1 MRTKH
6 IAATV
11 VFALLGVAATQAYI
25 RITLGGKTLNW
36 SSSTIS
42 YNIHTAGSDDI
53 SDNSHIPAIEHAFQ
67 SWTDVNGSNIT
78 LNRGSD
84 TTSGS
89 TGGGGHTV
97 TFDETNSSG
106 YFPSGSGIVAI
117 TPINYM
123 LADGRI
129 TDADILFNGNQFTFS
144 TDQTPGTFDVQDVLT
159 HEVGHFIGLDH
170 SPVVSGTMWPYVS
183 QTQWLHRSLSQDD
196 ESGAVAVSAGSGQT
210 KVTGT
215 IRKPGSTSGL
225 AGAIVSASLTDG
237 RFISSTATNNNG
249 NFTLRGMPA
258 GDYHIHI
265 DPLEGGMSSANLT
278 SDSSINTSFAPT
290 FYGGFDS
297 PTLFSLSPGEQL
309 ACGILTAN
317 DDITMYESISNPT
330 LLQQGTSS
338 LVTIFGSGIP
348 AGTTMIAKTN
358 ELTISNVT
366 SNSSYVRATVRA
378 NSAAMVA
385 SYNLYLKSPNG
396 DFEAVSGAVEV
407 IQPAPSLAAVSQ
419 FKVSYA
425 GGETIT
431 LSGTNFQEGAF
442 VLFGGYE
449 SDDVTFID
457 SNTLSVVTPA
467 MELSLVDVAVHN
479 PDGQQTVLA
488 DSVAFTGQAMF
499 TQSWPTKGQSTGGT
513 NVFINGDN
521 FNPVSKFYIDG
532 QQVSFTF
539 KSTKIVHIKMPAH
552 ALGLV
557 ELTIKNP
564 ASSDIVV
571 SDFFEFVS
579 ASDPNISSF
588 TPRKGPKGGGT
599 IVDLFGGGFV
609 GVVEVWF
616 GVDPVTGLGGKLAS
630 ATSVVSGA
638 ELKATTANN
647 SSSGSYALKIVTAS
661 GQGAVMSGFTFEG
674 SNTNNSNS
682 SSSDGGG
689 LGTEGGGGCSVNFER
704 EQQADFRVLM
714 PQYLLT
720 IIGWLILRNRLA
732 KRRKKVGVKLD

>member
-1 MRTKH
+1 MRIKY
-6 IAATV
+6 IATTV
-11 VFALLGVAATQAYI
+11 VCALLGVAATQAYI

-36 SSSTIS
+36 SSNTIS

-67 SWTDVNGSNIT
+67 SWSDVSGSNIN
-78 LNRGSD
+78 LVRGAD
-84 TTSGS
+84 TASGS
-89 TGGGGHTV
+89 TGGSGHTI

-106 YFPSGSGIVAI
+106 FFPSGSGIVAI

-129 TDADILFNGNQFTFS
+129 TDADILFNGNQFSFS
-144 TDQTPGTFDVQDVLT
+144 TDQTPGTFDVQDILA

-196 ESGAVAVSAGSGQT
+196 EAGAIAVATGSGQT

-237 RFISSTATNNNG
+237 RFIASTTTNSNG

-258 GDYHIHI
+258 GDYYIHI

-278 SDSSINTSFAPT
+278 SNSSISTAFAPT
-290 FYGGFDS
+290 FYGGFDN
-297 PTLFSLSPGEQL
+297 PTLFSLTPGAQL
-309 ACGILTAN
+309 GCGILTAN
-317 DDITMYESISNPT
+317 ADIAMYESASSTT

-338 LVTIFGSGIP
+338 LVTIYGSSIP
-348 AGTTMIAKTN
+348 VGATMVAKTN
-358 ELTISNVT
+358 ELSISNIT
-366 SNSSYVRATVRA
+366 SNSSYVRATVTA
-378 NSAAMVA
+378 NSAALVA
-385 SYNLYLKSPNG
+385 SYNLYIKAPNG
-396 DFEAVSGAVEV
+396 DFETAPGVVEV
-407 IQPAPSLAAVSQ
+407 IQPAPNLAAVSQ
-419 FKVSYA
+419 FKVSTA
-425 GGETIT
+425 GGETIS
-431 LSGTNFQEGAF
+431 LSGTNFQDGAF

-449 SDDVTFID
+449 SDEVTFID

-467 MELSLVDVAVHN
+467 VPLSLVDVAVHN
-479 PDGQQTVLA
+479 PDGQQTVL
-488 DSVAFTGQAMF
+488 SEGIAFTGQAVF

-513 NVFINGDN
+513 HVFINGDN
-521 FNPVSKFYIDG
+521 FNEVSKFYIDG
-532 QQVSFTF
+532 QQVAFTF
-539 KSTKIVHIKMPAH
+539 KSAKIVHLQMPAH
-552 ALGLV
+552 ALGAV
-557 ELTIKNP
+557 ELTIENP
-564 ASSDIVV
+564 ASPDLVV

-579 ASDPNISSF
+579 TSDPSISDF

-599 IVDLFGGGFV
+599 IVDLFGGGFE
-609 GVVEVWF
+609 GVTEVWF
-616 GVDPVTGLGGKLAS
+616 GVDPVTGLGGKMAS
-630 ATSVVSGA
+630 ATSIVSAA

-647 SSSGSYALKIVTAS
+647 SASGNYALKIITAS

-674 SNTNNSNS
+674 SNLES
-682 SSSDGGG
+682 GGG
-689 LGTEGGGGCSVNFER
+689 GFDIPGGCSVNFER

-720 IIGWLILRNRLA
+720 IVGWLILRNRLA

>member
-1 MRTKH
+1 MRIKY
-6 IAATV
+6 IATTV
-11 VFALLGVAATQAYI
+11 VCALLGVAATQAYI

-36 SSSTIS
+36 SSNTIS

-67 SWTDVNGSNIT
+67 SWTDVNGSNVN
-78 LNRGSD
+78 LVRGAD

-89 TGGGGHTV
+89 TSGSGHTI

-106 YFPSGSGIVAI
+106 FFPTGSGIVAI
-117 TPINYM
+117 TPITYM

-144 TDQTPGTFDVQDVLT
+144 TDQTSGTFDVQDILT

-183 QTQWLHRSLSQDD
+183 QTQWLHRSLSPDD
-196 ESGAVAVSAGSGQT
+196 EAGAIAVATGSGQT
-210 KVTGT
+210 SVTGT

-237 RFISSTATNNNG
+237 RFSASTATNSSG

-258 GDYHIHI
+258 GDYYIHI
-265 DPLEGGMSSANLT
+265 DPLEGGMSSSNLT
-278 SDSSINTSFAPT
+278 SNSSTSTAFAPT

-297 PTLFSLSPGEQL
+297 PTLFALTSGAQLS
-309 ACGILTAN
+309 CGILTAN
-317 DDITMYESISNPT
+317 ADIAMYESANTTT

-338 LVTIFGSGIP
+338 FVTIYGSSIP
-348 AGTTMIAKTN
+348 AGTTMIAKTS

-366 SNSSYVRATVRA
+366 SNSGYVRATVTA
-378 NSAAMVA
+378 SSAAMVA
-385 SYNLYLKSPNG
+385 SYNLYLKAPNG
-396 DFEAVSGAVEV
+396 DFETAPGAVEV
-407 IQPAPSLAAVSQ
+407 IQPAPNLEAVSQ
-419 FKVSYA
+419 FKVSTN

-431 LSGTNFQEGAF
+431 LSGTHFQDGAF

-467 MELSLVDVAVHN
+467 VPLSLVDVAVHN
-479 PDGQQTVLA
+479 PDGQQTVL
-488 DSVAFTGQAMF
+488 SGGMAFTGQAVF
-499 TQSWPTKGQSTGGT
+499 TESWPTKGQSTGGT
-513 NVFINGDN
+513 TVFINGDN
-521 FNPVSKFYIDG
+521 FHQASKFYIDG
-532 QQVSFTF
+532 ERVSFAF
-539 KSTKIVHIKMPAH
+539 KSAKIVHIAMPAH
-552 ALGLV
+552 ALGFV
-557 ELTIKNP
+557 ELAIVNP
-564 ASSDIVV
+564 ASPNLVV

-579 ASDPNISSF
+579 ASDPSISGF

-599 IVDLFGGGFV
+599 IVDLFGAGFT
-609 GVVEVWF
+609 GVVEIWF

-630 ATSVVSGA
+630 ATSIISAA

-647 SSSGSYALKIVTAS
+647 PASGNYSLKIVTAS

-674 SNTNNSNS
+674 SNLNS
-682 SSSDGGG
+682 GGSG
-689 LGTEGGGGCSVNFER
+689 LDLAGGGCSVNLDR

-732 KRRKKVGVKLD
+732 KRRKKVGVELD

>member
-1 MRTKH
+1 MRIKYITT
-6 IAATV
+6 TV
-11 VFALLGVAATQAYI
+11 VCALLGVAATQAYI

-36 SSSTIS
+36 SSNTIS

-67 SWTDVNGSNIT
+67 SWSDVSGSNIN
-78 LNRGSD
+78 LVRGAD
-84 TTSGS
+84 TASGS
-89 TGGGGHTV
+89 TGGSGHTI

-106 YFPSGSGIVAI
+106 FFPSGSGIVAI
-117 TPINYM
+117 TPISYM

-129 TDADILFNGNQFTFS
+129 TDADILFNGNQFAFS

-196 ESGAVAVSAGSGQT
+196 EAGAIAVATGSGQT

-237 RFISSTATNNNG
+237 RFIASTTTNSNG

-258 GDYHIHI
+258 GDYYIHI

-278 SDSSINTSFAPT
+278 SNSSISTAFAPT
-290 FYGGFDS
+290 FYGGFDN
-297 PTLFSLSPGEQL
+297 PTLFSLTPGAQL
-309 ACGILTAN
+309 SCGVLTAN
-317 DDITMYESISNPT
+317 NDIAMYESASSTT

-338 LVTIFGSGIP
+338 LVTIYGSSIP
-348 AGTTMIAKTN
+348 VGATMVAKTN
-358 ELTISNVT
+358 ELIISNIT
-366 SNSSYVRATVRA
+366 SNSSYVRATITA

-385 SYNLYLKSPNG
+385 SYNLYIKAPNG
-396 DFEAVSGAVEV
+396 DFETAPGVVEV
-407 IQPAPSLAAVSQ
+407 IQPAPNLAAVSQ
-419 FKVSYA
+419 FKVSTA

-431 LSGTNFQEGAF
+431 LSGTNFQDGAF

-449 SDDVTFID
+449 SDEVTFID

-467 MELSLVDVAVHN
+467 VPLSLVDVAVHN
-479 PDGQQTVLA
+479 PDGQQAVL
-488 DSVAFTGQAMF
+488 SEGIAFTGQAVF
-499 TQSWPTKGQSTGGT
+499 TQSWPTRGQSTGGT
-513 NVFINGDN
+513 HVFINGDN
-521 FNPVSKFYIDG
+521 FNEVSKFYIDG
-532 QQVSFTF
+532 QQVAFTF
-539 KSTKIVHIKMPAH
+539 KSAKIVHLQMPAH
-552 ALGLV
+552 ALGAV
-557 ELTIKNP
+557 ELTIENP
-564 ASSDIVV
+564 ASPDLVV

-579 ASDPNISSF
+579 TSDPSISNF

-599 IVDLFGGGFV
+599 IVDLFGGGFE
-609 GVVEVWF
+609 GVTEVWF
-616 GVDPVTGLGGKLAS
+616 GVDPVTGLGGKMAS
-630 ATSVVSGA
+630 ATSIVSAA

-647 SSSGSYALKIVTAS
+647 SASGNYALKIITAS
-661 GQGAVMSGFTFEG
+661 GQGAVMGGFTFEG
-674 SNTNNSNS
+674 SNLR
-682 SSSDGGG
+682 GGG
-689 LGTEGGGGCSVNFER
+689 EGFDIPGGCSVNFER
-704 EQQADFRVLM
+704 EQQADFRVLI

-720 IIGWLILRNRLA
+720 IVGWLILRNRLA

>member
-1 MRTKH
+1 MRIKY
-6 IAATV
+6 IATTV
-11 VFALLGVAATQAYI
+11 VCALLGVAATQAYI

-36 SSSTIS
+36 SSNTIS

-67 SWTDVNGSNIT
+67 SWSDVSGSNIN
-78 LNRGSD
+78 LVRGAD
-84 TTSGS
+84 TASGS
-89 TGGGGHTV
+89 TGGSGHTI

-106 YFPSGSGIVAI
+106 FFPSGSGIVAI

-129 TDADILFNGNQFTFS
+129 TDADILFNGNQFSFS
-144 TDQTPGTFDVQDVLT
+144 TDQTPGTFDVQDILA

-196 ESGAVAVSAGSGQT
+196 EAGAIAVATGSGQT

-237 RFISSTATNNNG
+237 RFIASTTTNSNG

-258 GDYHIHI
+258 GDYYIHI

-278 SDSSINTSFAPT
+278 SNSSISTAFAPT
-290 FYGGFDS
+290 FYGGFDN
-297 PTLFSLSPGEQL
+297 PTLFSLTPGAQL
-309 ACGILTAN
+309 GCGVLTAN
-317 DDITMYESISNPT
+317 NDIAMYESASSTT

-338 LVTIFGSGIP
+338 LVTIYGSSIP
-348 AGTTMIAKTN
+348 VGATMVAKTN
-358 ELTISNVT
+358 ELSISNIT
-366 SNSSYVRATVRA
+366 SNSSYVRATVTA
-378 NSAAMVA
+378 NSAALVA
-385 SYNLYLKSPNG
+385 SYNLYIKAPNG
-396 DFEAVSGAVEV
+396 DFETAPGVVEV
-407 IQPAPSLAAVSQ
+407 IQPAPNLAAVSQ
-419 FKVSYA
+419 FKVSTA
-425 GGETIT
+425 GGETIS
-431 LSGTNFQEGAF
+431 LSGTNFQDGAF

-449 SDDVTFID
+449 SDEVTFID

-467 MELSLVDVAVHN
+467 VPLSLVDVAVHN
-479 PDGQQTVLA
+479 PDGQQTVL
-488 DSVAFTGQAMF
+488 SEGIAFTGQAVF

-513 NVFINGDN
+513 HVFINGDN
-521 FNPVSKFYIDG
+521 FNEVSKFYIDG
-532 QQVSFTF
+532 QQVAFTF
-539 KSTKIVHIKMPAH
+539 KSAKIVHLQMPAH
-552 ALGLV
+552 ALGAV
-557 ELTIKNP
+557 ELTIENP
-564 ASSDIVV
+564 ASPDLVV

-579 ASDPNISSF
+579 TSDPSISDF

-599 IVDLFGGGFV
+599 IVDLFGGGFE
-609 GVVEVWF
+609 GVTEVWF
-616 GVDPVTGLGGKLAS
+616 GVDPVTGLGGKMAS
-630 ATSVVSGA
+630 ATSIVSAA

-647 SSSGSYALKIVTAS
+647 SASGNYALKIITAS

-674 SNTNNSNS
+674 SNLGS
-682 SSSDGGG
+682 GGG
-689 LGTEGGGGCSVNFER
+689 GFDIPGGCSVNFER
-704 EQQADFRVLM
+704 EQQADFRVLI

-720 IIGWLILRNRLA
+720 IVGWLILRNRLA

>member
-1 MRTKH
+1 MKTKH

-67 SWTDVNGSNIT
+67 SWTNVNGSNIT
-78 LNRGSD
+78 LNRGAD

-89 TGGGGHTV
+89 TGGSGHTI
-97 TFDETNSSG
+97 TFDESNSSG
-106 YFPSGSGIVAI
+106 FFPSGSSIVAI

-196 ESGAVAVSAGSGQT
+196 EAGAVAVATGSGQT

-237 RFISSTATNNNG
+237 RFGASTVTNNNG

-258 GDYHIHI
+258 GDYNIHI
-265 DPLEGGMSSANLT
+265 DPMEGGMSSANLT
-278 SDSSINTSFAPT
+278 SNSSISTAFAPT
-290 FYGGFDS
+290 FYGGFDN
-297 PTLFSLSPGEQL
+297 PTLFALTPGAQL
-309 ACGILTAN
+309 ACGTLTAN
-317 DDITMYESISNPT
+317 DDITMYESANRAT
-330 LLQQGTSS
+330 LLEQGTSA
-338 LVTIFGSGIP
+338 LVTIFGSSIP

-358 ELTISNVT
+358 ELTISNVS
-366 SNSSYVRATVRA
+366 SNSSYVRATVTA

-407 IQPAPSLAAVSQ
+407 IQPAPNLAAVSQ
-419 FKVSYA
+419 FKVSTA

-431 LSGTNFQEGAF
+431 LSGTHFQDGAF

-467 MELSLVDVAVHN
+467 VPLALVDVAVHN
-479 PDGQQTVLA
+479 LDGQQTVLTEGI
-488 DSVAFTGQAMF
+488 AFTGQAVF
-499 TQSWPTKGQSTGGT
+499 TQSWPTKGQSAGGT

-521 FNPVSKFYIDG
+521 FNQVSKFYIDG

-539 KSTKIVHIKMPAH
+539 KSAKIVHLQMPAH
-552 ALGLV
+552 ALGSV
-557 ELTIKNP
+557 ELTIENP
-564 ASSDIVV
+564 ASSDLIV

-579 ASDPNISSF
+579 APDPSISSF

-599 IVDLFGGGFV
+599 IVDLFGGGFA
-609 GVVEVWF
+609 GVTEVWF
-616 GVDPVTGLGGKLAS
+616 GVDPVTGLGGKRAA
-630 ATSVVSGA
+630 ATSIVSAA

-647 SSSGSYALKIVTAS
+647 SASGNYALKVMTAS

-674 SNTNNSNS
+674 SNLGSGN
-682 SSSDGGG
+682 GG
-689 LGTEGGGGCSVNFER
+689 LNSTSSGGGGCAVNFER

-720 IIGWLILRNRLA
+720 IVGWLILRNRLA

>member
-1 MRTKH
+1 MRIKYITTT
-6 IAATV
+6 IV
-11 VFALLGVAATQAYI
+11 CALLGVAATQAYI

-36 SSSTIS
+36 SSNTIS

-67 SWTDVNGSNIT
+67 SWSDVSGSNIN
-78 LNRGSD
+78 LVRGAD
-84 TTSGS
+84 TASGS
-89 TGGGGHTV
+89 TGGSGHTI

-106 YFPSGSGIVAI
+106 FFPSGSGIVAI
-117 TPINYM
+117 TPISYM

-129 TDADILFNGNQFTFS
+129 TDADILFNGNQFAFS
-144 TDQTPGTFDVQDVLT
+144 TDQTPGTFDVQDILT

-196 ESGAVAVSAGSGQT
+196 EAGAIAIATGSGQT

-237 RFISSTATNNNG
+237 RFIASTTTNSNG

-258 GDYHIHI
+258 GDYYIHI

-278 SDSSINTSFAPT
+278 SNSSISTAFAPT
-290 FYGGFDS
+290 FYGGFDN
-297 PTLFSLSPGEQL
+297 PTLFSLTPGAQL
-309 ACGILTAN
+309 GCGILTAN
-317 DDITMYESISNPT
+317 NDIAMYESASSTT

-338 LVTIFGSGIP
+338 LVTIYGSSIP
-348 AGTTMIAKTN
+348 VGATMVAKTN
-358 ELTISNVT
+358 ELTISNIT
-366 SNSSYVRATVRA
+366 SNSSYVRATVTA
-378 NSAAMVA
+378 NSAAMAA
-385 SYNLYLKSPNG
+385 SYNLYIKAPNG
-396 DFEAVSGAVEV
+396 DFETAPGVVEV
-407 IQPAPSLAAVSQ
+407 IQPAPNLAAVSQ
-419 FKVSYA
+419 FKVSTA

-431 LSGTNFQEGAF
+431 LSGTNFQDGAF

-449 SDDVTFID
+449 SDEVTFID

-467 MELSLVDVAVHN
+467 VPLSLVDVAVHN
-479 PDGQQTVLA
+479 PDGQQTVL
-488 DSVAFTGQAMF
+488 SEGIAFTGQAVF

-513 NVFINGDN
+513 HVFINGDN
-521 FNPVSKFYIDG
+521 FNGVSKFYIDG
-532 QQVSFTF
+532 QQVAFTF
-539 KSTKIVHIKMPAH
+539 KSAKIVHLQMPAH
-552 ALGLV
+552 ALGAV
-557 ELTIKNP
+557 ELTIENP
-564 ASSDIVV
+564 ASPDLVV

-579 ASDPNISSF
+579 TSDPSISNF

-599 IVDLFGGGFV
+599 IVDLFGGGFE
-609 GVVEVWF
+609 GVTEVWF
-616 GVDPVTGLGGKLAS
+616 GVDPVTGLGGKMAS
-630 ATSVVSGA
+630 ATSIVSAA

-647 SSSGSYALKIVTAS
+647 SASGNYALKIITAS
-661 GQGAVMSGFTFEG
+661 GQGAVMGGFTFEG
-674 SNTNNSNS
+674 SNLRS
-682 SSSDGGG
+682 GG
-689 LGTEGGGGCSVNFER
+689 EGFDIPGGCSVNFER
-704 EQQADFRVLM
+704 EQQADFRVLI

-720 IIGWLILRNRLA
+720 IVGWLILRNRLA

>member
-1 MRTKH
+1 MRIKY
-6 IAATV
+6 IATTV
-11 VFALLGVAATQAYI
+11 VCALLGVAATQAYI

-36 SSSTIS
+36 SSNTIS

-67 SWTDVNGSNIT
+67 SWSDVSGSNIN
-78 LNRGSD
+78 LVRGAD
-84 TTSGS
+84 TASGS
-89 TGGGGHTV
+89 TGGSGHTI

-106 YFPSGSGIVAI
+106 FFPSGSGIVAI

-129 TDADILFNGNQFTFS
+129 TDADILFNGNQFAFS
-144 TDQTPGTFDVQDVLT
+144 TDQTPGTFDVQDILT

-196 ESGAVAVSAGSGQT
+196 EAGAIAVATGSGQT

-237 RFISSTATNNNG
+237 RFIASTTTNSNG

-258 GDYHIHI
+258 GDYYIHI

-278 SDSSINTSFAPT
+278 SNSSISTAFAPT
-290 FYGGFDS
+290 FYGGFDN
-297 PTLFSLSPGEQL
+297 PTLFSLTPGAQL
-309 ACGILTAN
+309 GCGVLTAN
-317 DDITMYESISNPT
+317 NDIAMYESASSTT

-338 LVTIFGSGIP
+338 LVTIYGSSIP
-348 AGTTMIAKTN
+348 VGATMVAKTN
-358 ELTISNVT
+358 ELSISNIT
-366 SNSSYVRATVRA
+366 SNSSYVRATVTA
-378 NSAAMVA
+378 NSAALVA
-385 SYNLYLKSPNG
+385 SYNLYIKAPNG
-396 DFEAVSGAVEV
+396 DFETAPGVVEV
-407 IQPAPSLAAVSQ
+407 IQPAPNLAAVSQ
-419 FKVSYA
+419 FKVSTA
-425 GGETIT
+425 GGETIS
-431 LSGTNFQEGAF
+431 LSGTNFQDGAF

-449 SDDVTFID
+449 SDEVTFID

-467 MELSLVDVAVHN
+467 VPLSLVDVAVHN
-479 PDGQQTVLA
+479 PDGQQTVL
-488 DSVAFTGQAMF
+488 SEGIAFTGQAVF

-513 NVFINGDN
+513 HVFINGDN
-521 FNPVSKFYIDG
+521 FNEVSKFYIDG
-532 QQVSFTF
+532 QQVAFTF
-539 KSTKIVHIKMPAH
+539 KSAKIVHLQMPAH
-552 ALGLV
+552 ALGAV
-557 ELTIKNP
+557 ELTIENP
-564 ASSDIVV
+564 ASPDLVV

-579 ASDPNISSF
+579 TSDPSISDF

-599 IVDLFGGGFV
+599 IVDLFGGGFE
-609 GVVEVWF
+609 GVTEVWF
-616 GVDPVTGLGGKLAS
+616 GVDPVTGLGGKMAS
-630 ATSVVSGA
+630 ATSIVSAA

-647 SSSGSYALKIVTAS
+647 SASGNYALKIITAS

-674 SNTNNSNS
+674 SNLGS
-682 SSSDGGG
+682 GGG
-689 LGTEGGGGCSVNFER
+689 GFDIPGGCSVNFER
-704 EQQADFRVLM
+704 EQQADFRVLI

-720 IIGWLILRNRLA
+720 IVGWLILRNRLA

>member
-42 YNIHTAGSDDI
+42 YNIHTVGSDDI

-67 SWTDVNGSNIT
+67 SWTDVSGSNVN
-78 LNRGSD
+78 LVRGAD

-89 TGGGGHTV
+89 TGGSGHTI

-106 YFPSGSGIVAI
+106 FFPAGSGIVAI
-117 TPINYM
+117 TPIHYM

-144 TDQTPGTFDVQDVLT
+144 TDQTPGTFDVQDILT

-196 ESGAVAVSAGSGQT
+196 EAGAVAVATGSGQT

-237 RFISSTATNNNG
+237 RFIASTSTNSNG

-258 GDYHIHI
+258 GDYNIHI

-278 SDSSINTSFAPT
+278 SNSSISTAFAPT
-290 FYGGFDS
+290 FYGGFDN
-297 PTLFSLSPGEQL
+297 PTLFPLASGAQL

-317 DDITMYESISNPT
+317 SDIAMYESANSTT
-330 LLQQGTSS
+330 LLQQGASS
-338 LVTIFGSGIP
+338 LVTIYGNSIP
-348 AGTTMIAKTN
+348 AGSTMIAKTS

-366 SNSSYVRATVRA
+366 SNSSYVRATVTA

-385 SYNLYLKSPNG
+385 SYNLYIKAPNG
-396 DFEAVSGAVEV
+396 DFETAPGAVEV
-407 IQPAPSLAAVSQ
+407 IQPAPNLAAVSQ
-419 FKVSYA
+419 FKVSTA

-431 LSGTNFQEGAF
+431 LSGTNFQDGAF

-449 SDDVTFID
+449 SDEVTFID

-467 MELSLVDVAVHN
+467 VPLALVDVAVHN
-479 PDGQQTVLA
+479 LDGQQTVLTEGI
-488 DSVAFTGQAMF
+488 AFTGQAVF
-499 TQSWPTKGQSTGGT
+499 TQSWPTKGQSAGGT

-521 FNPVSKFYIDG
+521 FNQVSKFYIDG

-539 KSTKIVHIKMPAH
+539 KSAKIVHIQMPAH

-557 ELTIKNP
+557 ELTIENP
-564 ASSDIVV
+564 ASPDLVV

-579 ASDPNISSF
+579 SSDPNISSF

-599 IVDLFGGGFV
+599 IVDLFGGGFSD
-609 GVVEVWF
+609 VVEVWF

-630 ATSVVSGA
+630 ATSIVSAG

-647 SSSGSYALKIVTAS
+647 SVSGNYALKIVTAS
-661 GQGAVMSGFTFEG
+661 GQGSVMSGFTFEG
-674 SNTNNSNS
+674 SNLNSG
-682 SSSDGGG
+682 GGG
-689 LGTEGGGGCSVNFER
+689 LDLAGGGCSVNFER

>member
-1 MRTKH
+1 MRIKY
-6 IAATV
+6 IATTV
-11 VFALLGVAATQAYI
+11 VCALLGVAATQAYI

-36 SSSTIS
+36 SSNTIS

-67 SWTDVNGSNIT
+67 SWSDVSGSNIN
-78 LNRGSD
+78 LVRGAD
-84 TTSGS
+84 TASGS
-89 TGGGGHTV
+89 TGGSGHTI

-106 YFPSGSGIVAI
+106 FFPSGSGIVAI

-129 TDADILFNGNQFTFS
+129 TDADILFNGNQFAFS
-144 TDQTPGTFDVQDVLT
+144 TDQTPGTFDVQDILT

-183 QTQWLHRSLSQDD
+183 QTQWLHRSLAQDD
-196 ESGAVAVSAGSGQT
+196 EAGAIAVATGSGQT

-237 RFISSTATNNNG
+237 RFIASTTTNSNG

-258 GDYHIHI
+258 GDYYIHI

-278 SDSSINTSFAPT
+278 SNSSISTAFAPT
-290 FYGGFDS
+290 FYGGFDN
-297 PTLFSLSPGEQL
+297 PTLFSLTPGAQL
-309 ACGILTAN
+309 GCGILTAN
-317 DDITMYESISNPT
+317 ADIAMYESASSTT

-338 LVTIFGSGIP
+338 LVTIYGSSIP
-348 AGTTMIAKTN
+348 VGATMVAKTN
-358 ELTISNVT
+358 ELSISNIT
-366 SNSSYVRATVRA
+366 SNSSYVRATVTA
-378 NSAAMVA
+378 NSAALVA
-385 SYNLYLKSPNG
+385 FYNLYIKAPNG
-396 DFEAVSGAVEV
+396 DFETAPGVVEV
-407 IQPAPSLAAVSQ
+407 IQPAPNLAAVSQ
-419 FKVSYA
+419 FKVSTA
-425 GGETIT
+425 GGETIS
-431 LSGTNFQEGAF
+431 LSGTNFQDGAF

-449 SDDVTFID
+449 SDEVTFID

-467 MELSLVDVAVHN
+467 VPLSLVDVAVHN
-479 PDGQQTVLA
+479 PDGQQTVL
-488 DSVAFTGQAMF
+488 SEGIAFTGQAVF

-513 NVFINGDN
+513 HVFINGDN
-521 FNPVSKFYIDG
+521 FNEVSKFYIDG
-532 QQVSFTF
+532 QQVAFTF
-539 KSTKIVHIKMPAH
+539 KSAKIVHLQMPAH
-552 ALGLV
+552 ALGAV
-557 ELTIKNP
+557 ELTIENP
-564 ASSDIVV
+564 ASPDLVV

-579 ASDPNISSF
+579 TSDPSISDF

-599 IVDLFGGGFV
+599 IVDLFGGGFE
-609 GVVEVWF
+609 GVTEVWF
-616 GVDPVTGLGGKLAS
+616 GVDPVTGLGGKMAS
-630 ATSVVSGA
+630 ATSIVSAA

-647 SSSGSYALKIVTAS
+647 SASGNYALKIITAS

-674 SNTNNSNS
+674 SNLES
-682 SSSDGGG
+682 GGG
-689 LGTEGGGGCSVNFER
+689 GFDIPGGCSVNFER
-704 EQQADFRVLM
+704 EQQADFRVLI

-720 IIGWLILRNRLA
+720 IVGWLILRNRLA

>member
-1 MRTKH
+1 MRIKY
-6 IAATV
+6 IATTV
-11 VFALLGVAATQAYI
+11 VCALLGVAATQAYI

-36 SSSTIS
+36 SSNTIS

-67 SWTDVNGSNIT
+67 SWSDVSGSNIN
-78 LNRGSD
+78 LVRGAD
-84 TTSGS
+84 TASGS
-89 TGGGGHTV
+89 TGGSGHTI

-106 YFPSGSGIVAI
+106 FFPSGSGIVAI

-129 TDADILFNGNQFTFS
+129 TDADILFNGNQFSFS
-144 TDQTPGTFDVQDVLT
+144 TDQTPGTFDVQDILA

-196 ESGAVAVSAGSGQT
+196 EAGAIAVATGSGQT

-237 RFISSTATNNNG
+237 RFIASTTTNSNG

-258 GDYHIHI
+258 GDYYIHI

-278 SDSSINTSFAPT
+278 SNSSISTAFAPT
-290 FYGGFDS
+290 FYGGFDN
-297 PTLFSLSPGEQL
+297 PTLFSLTPGAQL
-309 ACGILTAN
+309 GCGVLTAN
-317 DDITMYESISNPT
+317 NDIAMYESASSTT

-338 LVTIFGSGIP
+338 LVTIYGSSIP
-348 AGTTMIAKTN
+348 VGATMVAKTN
-358 ELTISNVT
+358 ELSISNIT
-366 SNSSYVRATVRA
+366 SNSSYVRATVTA
-378 NSAAMVA
+378 NSAALVA
-385 SYNLYLKSPNG
+385 SYNLYIKAPNG
-396 DFEAVSGAVEV
+396 DFETAPGVVEV
-407 IQPAPSLAAVSQ
+407 IQPAPNLAAVSQ
-419 FKVSYA
+419 FKVSTA
-425 GGETIT
+425 GGETIS
-431 LSGTNFQEGAF
+431 LSGTNFQDGAF

-449 SDDVTFID
+449 SDEVTFID

-467 MELSLVDVAVHN
+467 VPLSLVDVAVHN
-479 PDGQQTVLA
+479 PDGQQTVL
-488 DSVAFTGQAMF
+488 SEGIAFTGQAVF

-513 NVFINGDN
+513 HVFINGDN
-521 FNPVSKFYIDG
+521 FNEVSKFYIDG
-532 QQVSFTF
+532 QQVAFTF
-539 KSTKIVHIKMPAH
+539 KSAKIVHLQMPAH
-552 ALGLV
+552 ALGAV
-557 ELTIKNP
+557 ELTIENP
-564 ASSDIVV
+564 ASPDLVV

-579 ASDPNISSF
+579 TSDPSISDF

-599 IVDLFGGGFV
+599 IVDLFGGGFE
-609 GVVEVWF
+609 GVTEVWF
-616 GVDPVTGLGGKLAS
+616 GVDPVTGLGGKMAS
-630 ATSVVSGA
+630 ATSIVSAA

-647 SSSGSYALKIVTAS
+647 SASGNYALKIITAS

-674 SNTNNSNS
+674 SNLGS
-682 SSSDGGG
+682 GGG
-689 LGTEGGGGCSVNFER
+689 GFDIPGGCSVNFER

-720 IIGWLILRNRLA
+720 IVGWLILRNRLA
-732 KRRKKVGVKLD
+732 KRRKEVGVKLD

>member
-1 MRTKH
+1 MRIKY
-6 IAATV
+6 IATTV
-11 VFALLGVAATQAYI
+11 VCALLGVAATQAYI

-67 SWTDVNGSNIT
+67 SWSDVSGSNIN
-78 LNRGSD
+78 LVRGAD
-84 TTSGS
+84 TASGS
-89 TGGGGHTV
+89 TGGSGHTI

-106 YFPSGSGIVAI
+106 FFPSGSGIVAI
-117 TPINYM
+117 TPITYM

-129 TDADILFNGNQFTFS
+129 TDADILFNGNQFSFS
-144 TDQTPGTFDVQDVLT
+144 TDQTPGTFDVQDILT

-183 QTQWLHRSLSQDD
+183 QTQWLHRSLSPDD
-196 ESGAVAVSAGSGQT
+196 AAGAVAVATRSGQT

-237 RFISSTATNNNG
+237 RFVASTATNSNG

-258 GDYHIHI
+258 GDYYIHI
-265 DPLEGGMSSANLT
+265 DPLEGGMSSGNLT
-278 SDSSINTSFAPT
+278 SNSSTSTAFAPT
-290 FYGGFDS
+290 FYGGFDT
-297 PTLFSLSPGEQL
+297 PTLFSLTPGAQL
-309 ACGILTAN
+309 GCGTLTAKS
-317 DDITMYESISNPT
+317 DIAMYESASSTT

-338 LVTIFGSGIP
+338 LITIYGSSIP
-348 AGTTMIAKTN
+348 VGTTMVAKTN

-366 SNSSYVRATVRA
+366 SNSSYVRATVTA
-378 NSAAMVA
+378 NSAALVA
-385 SYNLYLKSPNG
+385 SYNLYIKSPSG
-396 DFEAVSGAVEV
+396 DFEVASGVVEV
-407 IQPAPSLAAVSQ
+407 VQPAPNLAAVSQ
-419 FKVSYA
+419 FKVSST

-431 LSGTNFQEGAF
+431 LSGTNFQNGAF

-449 SDDVTFID
+449 SEDVTFID

-467 MELSLVDVAVHN
+467 VPLSIVDVAVHN
-479 PDGQQTVLA
+479 PDGQQTVLS
-488 DSVAFTGQAMF
+488 DGIAFTGQAVF
-499 TQSWPTKGQSTGGT
+499 TQSWPTKGQSIGGT

-521 FNPVSKFYIDG
+521 FNEVSKFYIDG

-539 KSTKIVHIKMPAH
+539 KSAKIVHLQMPAH
-552 ALGLV
+552 ALGAV
-557 ELTIKNP
+557 ELTIENP
-564 ASSDIVV
+564 ASPDLVV

-579 ASDPNISSF
+579 TSDPSISDF

-599 IVDLFGGGFV
+599 IVDLFGGGFE
-609 GVVEVWF
+609 GVTEVWF
-616 GVDPVTGLGGKLAS
+616 GVDPVTGLGGKMAS
-630 ATSVVSGA
+630 ATSIVSAA

-647 SSSGSYALKIVTAS
+647 SASGNYALKIITAS
-661 GQGAVMSGFTFEG
+661 GQGAVMGGFTFEG
-674 SNTNNSNS
+674 SNLGS
-682 SSSDGGG
+682 GG
-689 LGTEGGGGCSVNFER
+689 EGFDIPGGCSVNFER
-704 EQQADFRVLM
+704 EQQADFRVLI

-720 IIGWLILRNRLA
+720 IVGWLILRNRLA

>member
-1 MRTKH
+1 MRIKY
-6 IAATV
+6 IATTIV
-11 VFALLGVAATQAYI
+11 CALLGVAATQAYI
-25 RITLGGKTLNW
+25 RITLGGKTLKW

-67 SWTDVNGSNIT
+67 SWSDVSGSNIN
-78 LNRGSD
+78 LVRGAD
-84 TTSGS
+84 TASGS
-89 TGGGGHTV
+89 TGGSGHTI

-106 YFPSGSGIVAI
+106 FFPSGSGIVAI
-117 TPINYM
+117 TPITYM

-196 ESGAVAVSAGSGQT
+196 EAGAIAVATGSGQT

-237 RFISSTATNNNG
+237 RFIASTTTNSNG

-258 GDYHIHI
+258 GDYYIHI

-278 SDSSINTSFAPT
+278 SNSSISTAFAPT
-290 FYGGFDS
+290 FYGGFDN
-297 PTLFSLSPGEQL
+297 PTLFSLTPGAQL
-309 ACGILTAN
+309 GCGVLTAN
-317 DDITMYESISNPT
+317 ADIAMRESASSTT
-330 LLQQGTSS
+330 LLEQGTSS
-338 LVTIFGSGIP
+338 LVTIYGSSIP
-348 AGTTMIAKTN
+348 VGATMVAKTN
-358 ELTISNVT
+358 ELTISNIT
-366 SNSSYVRATVRA
+366 SNSSYVRATVTA

-385 SYNLYLKSPNG
+385 SYNLYIKAPNG
-396 DFEAVSGAVEV
+396 DFETASGVVEV
-407 IQPAPSLAAVSQ
+407 IQPAPNLAAVSQ
-419 FKVSYA
+419 FKVSTA

-431 LSGTNFQEGAF
+431 LSGTNFQDGAF

-449 SDDVTFID
+449 SDEVTFID

-467 MELSLVDVAVHN
+467 VPLSLVDVAVHN
-479 PDGQQTVLA
+479 PDGQQTVL
-488 DSVAFTGQAMF
+488 SEGVAFTGQAVF

-513 NVFINGDN
+513 HVFINGDN
-521 FNPVSKFYIDG
+521 FNGVSKFYIDG
-532 QQVSFTF
+532 QQVAFTF
-539 KSTKIVHIKMPAH
+539 KSAKIVHLQMPAH
-552 ALGLV
+552 APGAV
-557 ELTIKNP
+557 ELTIENP
-564 ASSDIVV
+564 ASPDLVV

-579 ASDPNISSF
+579 TSDPSISDF
-588 TPRKGPKGGGT
+588 TPRKGPRGGGT
-599 IVDLFGGGFV
+599 IVDLFGGGFE
-609 GVVEVWF
+609 GVTEVWF
-616 GVDPVTGLGGKLAS
+616 GVDPVTGLGGKMAS
-630 ATSVVSGA
+630 ATSIVSAA

-647 SSSGSYALKIVTAS
+647 SASGNYALKIITAS

-674 SNTNNSNS
+674 SNLGS
-682 SSSDGGG
+682 GG
-689 LGTEGGGGCSVNFER
+689 EGFDIPGGCSVDFER

-720 IIGWLILRNRLA
+720 IVGWLILRNRLA

>member
-1 MRTKH
+1 MKTKH
-6 IAATV
+6 IVATV
-11 VFALLGVAATQAYI
+11 VFSLLGVAATQAYI

-67 SWTDVNGSNIT
+67 SWTNVNGSNIT
-78 LNRGSD
+78 LNRGAD

-89 TGGGGHTV
+89 TGGSGHTI
-97 TFDETNSSG
+97 TFDESNSSG
-106 YFPSGSGIVAI
+106 FFPSGSSIVAI

-196 ESGAVAVSAGSGQT
+196 EAGAVAVATGSGQT

-237 RFISSTATNNNG
+237 RFGASTVTNNNG

-258 GDYHIHI
+258 GDYNIHI
-265 DPLEGGMSSANLT
+265 DPMEGGMSSANLT
-278 SDSSINTSFAPT
+278 SNSSISTAFAPT
-290 FYGGFDS
+290 FYGGFDN
-297 PTLFSLSPGEQL
+297 PTLFALTPGAQL
-309 ACGILTAN
+309 ACGTLTAN
-317 DDITMYESISNPT
+317 DDITMYESANRAT
-330 LLQQGTSS
+330 LLEQGTSA
-338 LVTIFGSGIP
+338 LVTIFGSSIP

-358 ELTISNVT
+358 ELTISNVS
-366 SNSSYVRATVRA
+366 SNSSYVRATVTA

-407 IQPAPSLAAVSQ
+407 IQPAPNLVAVSQ
-419 FKVSYA
+419 FQVSSV

-431 LSGTNFQEGAF
+431 LSGTNFQDGAF

-449 SDDVTFID
+449 SDEVTFID

-467 MELSLVDVAVHN
+467 VSLDLVDVAVHN

-488 DSVAFTGQAMF
+488 DGVAFTGQAVF
-499 TQSWPTKGQSTGGT
+499 TQSWPTKGQSAGGT

-521 FNPVSKFYIDG
+521 FNQASKFYLDG

-539 KSTKIVHIKMPAH
+539 KSAKIVHIKMPAH

-557 ELTIKNP
+557 ELTIENP
-564 ASSDIVV
+564 ASSTLVV

-579 ASDPNISSF
+579 APDPSISDF

-599 IVDLFGGGFV
+599 IVDLFGGGFT

-638 ELKATTANN
+638 ELKATTSNN

-674 SNTNNSNS
+674 SNINSN
-682 SSSDGGG
+682 GGG
-689 LGTEGGGGCSVNFER
+689 LDIAGGGCSVNFDR